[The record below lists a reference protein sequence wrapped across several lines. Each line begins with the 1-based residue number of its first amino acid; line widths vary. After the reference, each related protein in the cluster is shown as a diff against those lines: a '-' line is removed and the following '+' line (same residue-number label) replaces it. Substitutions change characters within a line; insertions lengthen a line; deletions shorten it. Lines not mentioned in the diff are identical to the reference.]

1 MFRLNKEEA
10 SAVRDYLLLPYVK
23 KVLELDAAWINHS
36 KMKLPRPYLE
46 LINQAFS
53 LASTDLKDAKSV
65 LHRQNITASVQ
76 DTKEDMVVY
85 LVYCRGYNQT
95 YRYTSVQI
103 RNLVER
109 RIAGYFLTD
118 HRFKKRQ
125 VRSV

>member
-1 MFRLNKEEA
+1 MFRLSKEEA

-23 KVLELDAAWINHS
+23 RVLELDAAWINHS

-53 LASTDLKDAKSV
+53 LASTDLRDAKSV
-65 LHRQNITASVQ
+65 LHRQHITASVQ
-76 DTKEDMVVY
+76 DTKKDIVIY
-85 LVYCRGYNQT
+85 TVYCRGYNQT

-109 RIAGYFLTD
+109 RIAGYFLSD
-118 HRFKKRQ
+118 QRFKKRQ